1 MWYFWKANVCGAIL
15 GAVLAAV
22 CTADLAIRNFSS
34 SEGNLCS
41 SSSAASSPSRWG
53 EETFTTTPSSLRLR
67 AACTGANHRC
77 RSQSLELRLQQAL
90 AGTCHEPVVGRNQK
104 SYPVFHRIAPLNDV
118 SDLNFR
124 RDVTRIPNRIE
135 MGFVGHLRPKT
146 GSPAS
151 LSICRHP
158 RRDLNPCYRRESITP
173 GHN

>member
-1 MWYFWKANVCGAIL
+1 L
-15 GAVLAAV
+15 G
-22 CTADLAIRNFSS
+22 
-34 SEGNLCS
+34 
-41 SSSAASSPSRWG
+41 
-53 EETFTTTPSSLRLR
+53 LRLR
-67 AACTGANHRC
+67 AACSGANHRY

-104 SYPVFHRIAPLNDV
+104 SYPVFHRIASLNDV

-124 RDVTRIPNRIE
+124 REVNRIPNRIK
-135 MGFVGHLRPKT
+135 MGYVGHLRPKT

-158 RRDLNPCYRRESITP
+158 RRDLNPCYRRESLTP